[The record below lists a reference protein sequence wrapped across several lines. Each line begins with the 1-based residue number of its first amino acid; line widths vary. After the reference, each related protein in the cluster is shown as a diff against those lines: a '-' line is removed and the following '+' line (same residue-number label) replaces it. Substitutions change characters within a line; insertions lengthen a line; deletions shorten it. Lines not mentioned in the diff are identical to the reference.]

1 MEIIKAT
8 KLNKI
13 YGKGTT
19 AVHAVNDVN
28 LSIKEGEFVAVVGPS
43 GGGKSTLL
51 HLLGGLDEP
60 SSGSVLINNQNIYQL
75 SQNERAIFRRRKI
88 GFIFQFFNLIPLL
101 NVRENIAL
109 PYELDGEKPDYD
121 LIDELSEQLGLKDR
135 MYHYPN
141 ELSGGEQQR
150 TAIARALIYKPHII
164 FADEPTGNLDR
175 KNSESVVNILKLF
188 NSKYGITIVMITH
201 DLQIAAMADR
211 ILTMEDGKITSQ

>member
-60 SSGSVLINNQNIYQL
+60 SSGSVLINNQNLYQL
-75 SQNERAIFRRRKI
+75 SQNKRAIFRRRKI

-135 MYHYPN
+135 MHHYPN

-201 DLQIAAMADR
+201 DLQIAAVADR
-211 ILTMEDGKITSQ
+211 IITMEDGKITSQ